1 MEIKEREFFEYLKCP
16 LRYHLV
22 KKGHTLDSNK
32 TFKDLCYEAVN
43 SNINARCN
51 GMKADANTLKRKWDT
66 LARENIDSIGIKK
79 VTDGWGLVYRTYE
92 YIELFNIKFLDTN
105 TSYKLEIPGTG
116 VCLTGVLN
124 PIIDRGTY
132 IEVFIPHFNRSL
144 PERIEIDTKLKHT
157 IDAYAIKQMFKKDAV
172 FTYYSPATGKTIE
185 TIRSTRDFKKLE
197 SMLTMVSKAINANII
212 YPRETFMCSSCVARE
227 ICKSWT
233 GQEEV

>member
-1 MEIKEREFFEYLKCP
+1 MEIKERELFEYLKCP
-16 LRYHLV
+16 LRYYLV
-22 KKGHTLDSNK
+22 KKGHTLENNK

-124 PIIDRGTY
+124 PLIDRGDY
-132 IEVFIPHFNRSL
+132 IEVFVPCFDRTM
-144 PERIEIDTKLKHT
+144 PDRTTIDTKLKYT
-157 IDAYAIKQMFKKDAV
+157 IQALAIKQMFKKDCII
-172 FTYYSPATGKTIE
+172 TYYLPSQGKTIE
-185 TIRSTRDFKKLE
+185 TLRSTQDFKKLE
-197 SMLTMVSKAINANII
+197 SILKMIGKSISSNII
-212 YPRETFMCSSCVARE
+212 YPRENFLCSSCVARP

-233 GQEEV
+233 GIEEV